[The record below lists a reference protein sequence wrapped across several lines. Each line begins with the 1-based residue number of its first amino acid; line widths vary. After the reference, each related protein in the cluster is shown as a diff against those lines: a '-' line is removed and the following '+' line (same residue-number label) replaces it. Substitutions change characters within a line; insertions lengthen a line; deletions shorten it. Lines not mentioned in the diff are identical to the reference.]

1 MLEEQDFI
9 FLLQRSKQGHLSA
22 QPEHPCSAGQK
33 VSPGWRG
40 RGKQQE
46 PLEVGGKGILLGV
59 FSRFLFVSASARG
72 CWRLLVPTSW
82 CLWPQHSSG
91 SVQCGKM
98 PRSEPS
104 LLAAPIEAEAV
115 GAGATLQPA
124 ARQEASQGGAGAEVA
139 AAAKVEALSA
149 WPAPWAPGHLDGA
162 TGKSIS
168 VVPPE
173 TPGFPGCLPWIPSL
187 YLLMSMG
194 SIPIGVW
201 GLPRHLEETSDQ
213 AAAWP
218 AALQVP
224 QGVGRCRA

>member
-115 GAGATLQPA
+115 GAGAALQPA

-149 WPAPWAPGHLDGA
+149 WPAPWAPGH
-162 TGKSIS
+162 
-168 VVPPE
+168 
-173 TPGFPGCLPWIPSL
+173 
-187 YLLMSMG
+187 LLMSMG